1 MSLSE
6 TLTQSRKLGVV
17 LAVMATAALAGCAD
31 STGFRP
37 LYGNAGVMN
46 SVDAKLASVEMAT
59 IPGRVGQRVRNELL
73 FQTAGGDGATAAP
86 VYRLEVVL
94 RESLLSTL
102 VERDGDSLS
111 QVYSLDASFRL
122 INIADNRVIL
132 SGTSFGRAGFE
143 RFTSVLANVR
153 AKEDAENRAAKT
165 VATDIRGRVA
175 AYLSRPA

>member
-6 TLTQSRKLGVV
+6 TLTSSRKLGVL
-17 LAVMATAALAGCAD
+17 LAVMAAAALTGCAD

-59 IPGRVGQRVRNELL
+59 IPGRVGQRVRNELI
-73 FQTAGGDGATAAP
+73 FQTTGGDGASAP

-94 RESLLSTL
+94 KESLLSTL

-111 QVYSLDASFRL
+111 QVYSLDASFKL
-122 INIADNRVIL
+122 ISIADNRVL
-132 SGTSFGRAGFE
+132 LTGTSFGRAGFE

-165 VATDIRGRVA
+165 VANDIRGRIA